1 MDLKEI
7 QLRNY
12 NATKR
17 RGLIT
22 PNTTELEFLYKL
34 YEEVTE
40 FEFEIA
46 FTNDNKKPL
55 ELADIIIVCICY
67 AKHFN
72 IDIQK
77 ALEQKTLINEKRKD

>member
-1 MDLKEI
+1 MDLKTI
-7 QLRNY
+7 QNRNY
-12 NATKR
+12 TATLN

-22 PNTTELEFLYKL
+22 PQTTELEFLYKL

-46 FTNDNKKPL
+46 FTNENKKPL
-55 ELADIIIVCICY
+55 ELADVIIVCLNY